1 MGRFNFEAYDKLFP
15 REPEPVHVESA
26 VDNFTPT
33 KNKVE
38 GKDPDEI
45 DEPEEA
51 KKDLLI
57 EDADPV
63 PDLEE
68 VFEDGHAEHSK
79 SDTE

>member
-1 MGRFNFEAYDKLFP
+1 MSRFNFSAYDNLFP

-45 DEPEEA
+45 EELEEV

-57 EDADPV
+57 EDAQPV

-68 VFEDGHAEHSK
+68 VLENGHAEPSK
-79 SDTE
+79 SDPE

>member
-1 MGRFNFEAYDKLFP
+1 MSRFNFEAYDKLFP

-45 DEPEEA
+45 DEPEEG

-57 EDADPV
+57 EDAQPV

-79 SDTE
+79 PDTE

>member
-1 MGRFNFEAYDKLFP
+1 MSRFNFEAYDKLFP

-38 GKDPDEI
+38 GKDPDVIE
-45 DEPEEA
+45 EPEEA

-57 EDADPV
+57 EDAEPV

-68 VFEDGHAEHSK
+68 VFEDGHAEPSK
-79 SDTE
+79 SDPE